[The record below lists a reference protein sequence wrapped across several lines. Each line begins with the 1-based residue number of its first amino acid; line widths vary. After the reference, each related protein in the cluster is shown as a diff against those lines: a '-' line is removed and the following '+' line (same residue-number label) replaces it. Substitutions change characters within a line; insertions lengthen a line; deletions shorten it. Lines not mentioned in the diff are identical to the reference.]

1 MVNQK
6 SDGFRSLTGFHGGLR
21 RGTAAAAF
29 GAVLV
34 LSAGVPA
41 SNAAAAEL
49 PASDLLGDSE
59 HSGTGLAATVDAA
72 GLKAWA
78 AAALSTER
86 DSPAEPAPS
95 ESPSAAPSESPSV
108 PPSLSPLVPAP
119 APSMTI
125 SASPTPA
132 VPVPSPSVPVPLPS
146 VPVPTVPVPTAPVQ
160 TGPAPSPARTS
171 SGTPAPSR
179 SAAPAPSS
187 AETSPSGTQSPSG
200 AASPS
205 GSWSGSSA
213 GTAGSSPA
221 GQAPAGPAPAGS
233 APGSSAPGTVGSPA
247 AESSAAT
254 AETPAAEAS
263 PFAAITGL
271 SGGAGLRG
279 RSAAGVAGGVWGSAE
294 LSGPNNMATISSPY
308 MRGPAESAVMGVSQ
322 NGTIAPQV
330 WWGAGLLALAGAAG
344 VAAVRLRRAL

>member
-41 SNAAAAEL
+41 SHAASEL
-49 PASDLLGDSE
+49 PASELPRDSE
-59 HSGTGLAATVDAA
+59 QSGTAAGTGLEATVDAA

-78 AAALSTER
+78 AAALSNEG

-95 ESPSAAPSESPSV
+95 PSPSASL
-108 PPSLSPLVPAP
+108 PPSLAPLVPTP
-119 APSMTI
+119 APSMTM

-132 VPVPSPSVPVPLPS
+132 VPVPSPSDPVPLPS
-146 VPVPTVPVPTAPVQ
+146 VPVPTIPVPTEPVQIAPV
-160 TGPAPSPARTS
+160 PSPAPTT

-187 AETSPSGTQSPSG
+187 AETSSSGTQSPSET
-200 AASPS
+200 ATPS
-205 GSWSGSSA
+205 SGGGSWTGPSA
-213 GTAGSSPA
+213 GTGGSSPA
-221 GQAPAGPAPAGS
+221 GEAYGS
-233 APGSSAPGTVGSPA
+233 LQPGSPSPA
-247 AESSAAT
+247 AAGAEGSAAA
-254 AETPAAEAS
+254 AETPSADAS
-263 PFAAITGL
+263 RFAAITGL

-279 RSAAGVAGGVWGSAE
+279 RSAAGVAAGVWGSAE
-294 LSGPNNMATISSPY
+294 LTGPNNMATISSRY
-308 MRGPAESAVMGVSQ
+308 MRGPAEGAVMGVSQ
-322 NGTIAPQV
+322 NGSIAPQV

-344 VAAVRLRRAL
+344 AAAVRLRRAL